1 MIVGSDF
8 LHIQGSPVGDVGC
21 KYGVSILVNA
31 DGFHQPVCRDGGTI
45 GGGQLFRS
53 EQSESNVFPFLIHAE
68 GEGFVLFQQLLEG
81 NLHFLAFI
89 DEANAGGGNLY
100 FLTGIGQNDFL
111 GFRIDYHAIRRS
123 DFLHLIAAEIQRF
136 RGGGPVTSGGQSSRQ
151 FACFQVDGSVRG
163 NNIFQCCDL
172 INSARLA
179 LHLILRL
186 VHPAGFCNMAEYFAL
201 FGDCNRSLLRNIVFL
216 HCNHV
221 L

>member
-8 LHIQGSPVGDVGC
+8 LHIQGSPAGDVGFQ
-21 KYGVSILVNA
+21 YGISILVNA
-31 DGFHQPVCRDGGTI
+31 DGFNQSVYRDGGTI

-89 DEANAGGGNLY
+89 DKTNAGGGDLY

-123 DFLHLIAAEIQRF
+123 DFLHLIAAEI
-136 RGGGPVTSGGQSSRQ
+136 
-151 FACFQVDGSVRG
+151 
-163 NNIFQCCDL
+163 
-172 INSARLA
+172 
-179 LHLILRL
+179 
-186 VHPAGFCNMAEYFAL
+186 
-201 FGDCNRSLLRNIVFL
+201 
-216 HCNHV
+216 
-221 L
+221 